1 MEFLAAVKIVSPA
14 ILALLMFGMGL
25 SLKVSDFTR
34 IVTRPK
40 PVLVGSFLQLVML
53 PLLGFALVTVC
64 SLDAALA
71 LGFMLLVACP
81 GGPGSNVVAFVC
93 RADSA
98 LSVSLTA
105 ISTLA
110 SVVTLPL
117 ILGWSALYFDGAG
130 RAEFSVLKVSA
141 VMLVITLIPLL
152 LGLAAARFWPV
163 MDPTSS
169 AGLRWAAL
177 LFLLLLV
184 VSTFIRVW
192 DRLPELLSASG
203 LPLLILCP
211 LSMLVAYLVTKLF
224 RFKRA
229 VKTTIALEVG
239 LQNSAL
245 AIVVATT
252 VLQMPEIALPAALY
266 APVIIAAS
274 LIFMF
279 FGWFGSGL
287 GDESPVQERA

>member
-1 MEFLAAVKIVSPA
+1 
-14 ILALLMFGMGL
+14 
-25 SLKVSDFTR
+25 
-34 IVTRPK
+34 
-40 PVLVGSFLQLVML
+40 
-53 PLLGFALVTVC
+53 
-64 SLDAALA
+64 
-71 LGFMLLVACP
+71 MLLVACP

-130 RAEFSVLKVSA
+130 LAEFSVLKVSA

-266 APVIIAAS
+266 APVIIVAS
-274 LIFMF
+274 LIFMS
-279 FGWFGSGL
+279 FGWFGNGL